1 MLIIRLY
8 SHLNKM
14 LFLLSVPAFTLG
26 KYISIILRC
35 TLKSI
40 WTVMQSLSLKNTTNH
55 ELNWHRPGVACFLIY
70 FCLTSYKRWVKTTLE
85 QSRKRFEAF
94 NKLSKSIL
102 YVNDAMSQQLS
113 ILVIWTVWVAGSCEI
128 SEEQRQGW
136 EGNINQ
142 AKWGEVHPMLCTLCS
157 HHLPG
162 SH

>member
-8 SHLNKM
+8 SYLNIM

-102 YVNDAMSQQLS
+102 YVNDAISQQLS
-113 ILVIWTVWVAGSCEI
+113 I
-128 SEEQRQGW
+128 QGW

-142 AKWGEVHPMLCTLCS
+142 AKRGKVHPMLCTLCS

-162 SH
+162 NH